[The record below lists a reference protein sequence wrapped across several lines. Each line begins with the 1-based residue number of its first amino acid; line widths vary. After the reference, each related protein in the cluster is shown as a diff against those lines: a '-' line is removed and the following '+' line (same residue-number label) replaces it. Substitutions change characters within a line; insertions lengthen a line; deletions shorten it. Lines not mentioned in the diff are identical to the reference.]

1 MSGWKPVLALV
12 VALVLIGIVPSP
24 APSCSLCNNLQ
35 APTLR
40 EEAGHSSAHL
50 ILAGTLENARL
61 AAGGSGVTDLRITD
75 VLRKDDWLKGR
86 KVVELPRY
94 LAVSD
99 SKNPPH
105 FLVFCDIFKDRLD
118 PYRGMPI
125 RNAESID
132 YVKKAM
138 ALDPNDRSGSLIF
151 FFNYLEHAN
160 PEVAQDAYLEFA
172 KASDAEISRVGP
184 KLRAGKLRE
193 WLKNPQT
200 PQERLSLYAVLLG
213 GCGGAADAD
222 LLVSMLNDGTERST
236 AAYDGLLAGY
246 IHLRPKEGWELAV
259 KALADPKRPLL
270 IKLGVLRTLR
280 FYHGSQPA
288 ESHARVLEAMGVL
301 LPQHDLADIAVEDL
315 RRWKMWDLTPQVLA
329 LYGKEGYTAPIV
341 KRAIVRYALCCA
353 DRQDARQFVAERTKA
368 EADLVQEV
376 SESLEFER
384 KK

>member
-1 MSGWKPVLALV
+1 MSGWKPVLAFGFAL
-12 VALVLIGIVPSP
+12 ALVAVLPCP

-40 EEAGHSSAHL
+40 EEAGHSSARL

-61 AAGGSGVTDLRITD
+61 AAGGNGLTDLRVTD
-75 VLRKDDWLKGR
+75 VLRKDDWLAGR

-94 LAVSD
+94 LAISD

-105 FLVFCDIFKDRLD
+105 FLVFCDIFKDRVD
-118 PYRGMPI
+118 PYRGVPV
-125 RNAESID
+125 RNTESID

-138 ALDPNDRSGSLIF
+138 ALDPNDRVGNLVF

-172 KASDAEISRVGP
+172 KATDADISKVAP
-184 KLRAGKLRE
+184 KLRPEKLRE

-213 GCGGAADAD
+213 GCGGAAEAE
-222 LLVSMLNDGTERST
+222 LLEGMLRDGTERST

-246 IHLRPKEGWELAV
+246 IHLRPKEGWDLAV
-259 KALADPKRPLL
+259 KTLADPKRPLL
-270 IKLGVLRTLR
+270 IKLGALRTLR
-280 FYHGSQPA
+280 FYHGSQPT
-288 ESHARVLEAMGVL
+288 ESHAKVLQAMGVL

-329 LYGKEGYTAPIV
+329 LYGKEGYSAPIV

-353 DRQDARQFVAERTKA
+353 DRPDARQFVAERTKA

-376 SESLEFER
+376 SESLEYER

>member
-1 MSGWKPVLALV
+1 MSGWKPVVALLLALALV
-12 VALVLIGIVPSP
+12 AVLPCP

-40 EEAGHSSAHL
+40 EEAGHSSARL

-61 AAGGSGVTDLRITD
+61 AAGGSGVTDLRISD
-75 VLRKDDWLKGR
+75 VLRKDDWLAGR

-94 LAVSD
+94 LAISD
-99 SKNPPH
+99 GKNPPQ

-118 PYRGMPI
+118 PYRGVPL
-125 RNAESID
+125 RNSESID

-138 ALDPNDRSGSLIF
+138 ALDPIVRVGNLAF
-151 FFNYLEHAN
+151 FFNYLEHPN

-172 KASDAEISRVGP
+172 KATDAEIGRVAP
-184 KLRAGKLRE
+184 KLRPDRLRE

-200 PQERLSLYAVLLG
+200 PQERLSVYALLLG
-213 GCGGAADAD
+213 GCGGPAEAE
-222 LLVSMLNDGTERST
+222 LLAGMLNDGTERST

-246 IHLRPKEGWELAV
+246 IHLRPKEGWELAI
-259 KALADPKRPLL
+259 KSLADAKRPLL
-270 IKLGVLRTLR
+270 VKLGVLRTLR

-288 ESHARVLEAMGVL
+288 ESQARVLEAMGVL
-301 LPQHDLADIAVEDL
+301 LPQRDLADIAVEDL
-315 RRWKMWDLTPQVLA
+315 RRWKMWELTPQVLA

-341 KRAIVRYALCCA
+341 KRAIVRYALCCGDRA
-353 DRQDARQFVAERTKA
+353 DAKQFIAERTKA

-376 SESLEFER
+376 AESLEYER